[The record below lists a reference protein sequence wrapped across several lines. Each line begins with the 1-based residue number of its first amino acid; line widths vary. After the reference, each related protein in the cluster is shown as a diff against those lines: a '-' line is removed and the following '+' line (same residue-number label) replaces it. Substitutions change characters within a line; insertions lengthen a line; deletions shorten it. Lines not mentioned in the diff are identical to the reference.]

1 MTITSDALMAISI
14 PVENAIALG
23 KKAIFEDLVK
33 QMFETGVEV

>member
-23 KKAIFEDLVK
+23 KKAIYED
-33 QMFETGVEV
+33 MVEQI